1 MHQNIRLILNFSE
14 IYNSNKIDKSDLIL
28 FYIRSYFS
36 FVAIQKKTVTIY
48 FLSIESCNYI
58 FSHLCNYWVYIYKD
72 ATHLLHICVWIR
84 LSLNAITV
92 SIVFFLFEPTRRV
105 TRSLIEQRHDPYLC
119 NIIYI
124 YIYIY
129 Y

>member
-28 FYIRSYFS
+28 FIRSYSS

-72 ATHLLHICVWIR
+72 TTHLLYICTWIR
-84 LSLNAITV
+84 ISLNAITV

-105 TRSLIEQRHDPYLC
+105 TRSVIEQRYDPYLY